1 MDDQAID
8 WVAKLKEL
16 GPWIL
21 GFVALIQ
28 VWIIAAWKRLRKG
41 SIEIYESGS
50 IEIGYGDLGP
60 SVGLMGTLRCLE
72 KDVFVKSMDVEIL
85 RKKDGARHHFRWYAF
100 RPNKLSLG
108 TQSQPKLEIAG
119 SFLAMPAQPNKY
131 NIFFTESAFITEIGR
146 ASCRE
151 RV

>member
-1 MDDQAID
+1 MEDQPID
-8 WVAKLKEL
+8 WVVMLKEL

-28 VWIIAAWKRLRKG
+28 VWVIAAWKRMRKG

-60 SVGLMGTLRCLE
+60 SVALIGTLRCLE
-72 KDVFVKSMDVEIL
+72 KDVFIKSMNVEIV

-100 RPNKLSLG
+100 RPNELSLG
-108 TQSQPKLEIAG
+108 AQSQPRLEIAG
-119 SFLAMPAQPNKY
+119 SFLATPSQPNKY
-131 NIFFTESAFITEIGR
+131 NIFFTESINGVIA
-146 ASCRE
+146 
-151 RV
+151 